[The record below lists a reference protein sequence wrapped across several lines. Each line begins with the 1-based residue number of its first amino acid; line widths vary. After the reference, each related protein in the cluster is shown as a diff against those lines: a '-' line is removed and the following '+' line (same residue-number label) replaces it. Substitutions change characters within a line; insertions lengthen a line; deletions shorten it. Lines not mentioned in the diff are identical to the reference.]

1 MRKPYQPQPQQPPMA
16 QPLNMAQVP
25 PMADPPIKEQ
35 PVYQPFTPPSPQ
47 PPNSDGSFSTGMVW
61 AILVLILCCNP
72 IVIASIVLSAIAGGE
87 FKRDDIENAQKHAKI
102 SKIITLIAAILSIL
116 SGIAVSM
123 VPTDDS
129 PDTNDSMILQE
140 ETDQQLSDIEK
151 EKIIEA
157 IENEMQKESNNGLKM
172 DIHANAVPNG
182 QPKKDSTDDDIRS
195 DAFIKLYEISKQN
208 QQNNNIQPISGNN
221 RQSINES
228 FKKDLINDEIWREAL
243 KKLSARSKQ
252 YNHNN
257 VARTGNNRQQI
268 NVLQR
273 DLIQRDKELWE
284 RIRLRIAELQKE
296 EQQDPLR
303 KQIKELNQKEQ

>member
-1 MRKPYQPQPQQPPMA
+1 
-16 QPLNMAQVP
+16 
-25 PMADPPIKEQ
+25 
-35 PVYQPFTPPSPQ
+35 
-47 PPNSDGSFSTGMVW
+47 MVW

-72 IVIASIVLSAIAGGE
+72 IVIASIVLSAIAGSE
-87 FKRDDIENAQKHAKI
+87 FKRGDIENAQKHAKL

-123 VPTDDS
+123 VPTDES
-129 PDTNDSMILQE
+129 PDTNDSSFLQE
-140 ETDQQLSDIEK
+140 ETDPQLSDIEK
-151 EKIIEA
+151 EKIIEV

-172 DIHANAVPNG
+172 DIQANAATNG
-182 QPKKDSTDDDIRS
+182 QPINESLIKDSIDDEIRS
-195 DAFIKLYEISKQN
+195 EAFIKLYEISKQN

-221 RQSINES
+221 RQPINES
-228 FKKDLINDEIWREAL
+228 LKKELINDEIWREAL

-257 VARTGNNRQQI
+257 VARTGNNRRQI

-303 KQIKELNQKEQ
+303 KQIIELNKKEQQSQN

>member
-1 MRKPYQPQPQQPPMA
+1 
-16 QPLNMAQVP
+16 
-25 PMADPPIKEQ
+25 
-35 PVYQPFTPPSPQ
+35 
-47 PPNSDGSFSTGMVW
+47 
-61 AILVLILCCNP
+61 
-72 IVIASIVLSAIAGGE
+72 
-87 FKRDDIENAQKHAKI
+87 
-102 SKIITLIAAILSIL
+102 
-116 SGIAVSM
+116 M

-172 DIHANAVPNG
+172 DIHANTEQINAPL
-182 QPKKDSTDDDIRS
+182 KKDSTDDDIRS

-303 KQIKELNQKEQ
+303 KQIKDLNQKEQQSIN

>member
-1 MRKPYQPQPQQPPMA
+1 
-16 QPLNMAQVP
+16 
-25 PMADPPIKEQ
+25 
-35 PVYQPFTPPSPQ
+35 
-47 PPNSDGSFSTGMVW
+47 MVW

-72 IVIASIVLSAIAGGE
+72 IVIASIVLSAIAGSE
-87 FKRDDIENAQKHAKI
+87 FKRGDIENAQKHAKL

-123 VPTDDS
+123 VPTDES
-129 PDTNDSMILQE
+129 PDTNDSSFLQE

-151 EKIIEA
+151 EKIIEV

-172 DIHANAVPNG
+172 DIQANAATNG
-182 QPKKDSTDDDIRS
+182 QPINESLIKDSTDDEIRS
-195 DAFIKLYEISKQN
+195 KAFIKLYEILSEPDKQN
-208 QQNNNIQPISGNN
+208 NDIRINIQPISGNN
-221 RQSINES
+221 RQPINES
-228 FKKDLINDEIWREAL
+228 LKKELINDEIWREAL

-257 VARTGNNRQQI
+257 VARTGNNRRQI

-303 KQIKELNQKEQ
+303 KQIIELNKKEQQSQN